1 MHRLALNT
9 TQKRLADGFRPD
21 PLGEPRWIKGKGGKG
36 QRRERKEGRDTK
48 GMKGKGGR
56 YPLLSN

>member
-9 TQKRLADGFRPD
+9 AQKRLADGFRPD
-21 PLGEPRWIKGKGGKG
+21 PLGDPSWIKGKGGKG
-36 QRRERKEGRDTK
+36 QRRERKEGGDTK

-56 YPLLSN
+56 